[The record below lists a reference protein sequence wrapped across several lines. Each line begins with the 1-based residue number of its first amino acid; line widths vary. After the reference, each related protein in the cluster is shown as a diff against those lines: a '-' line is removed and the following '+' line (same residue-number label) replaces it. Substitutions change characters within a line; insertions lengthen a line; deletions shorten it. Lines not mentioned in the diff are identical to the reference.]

1 MTYIGFFKLIVIF
14 FGMMSSPAIFQAIM
28 NKILRTL
35 INEGK
40 VAAFVDNMLVETKT
54 EERYNEIVEEILKR
68 LEENDLYIKLEKCVW
83 KARRVRFLEVVI
95 GPNGIEMEKEKVE
108 GVLSWLEL
116 KNVKDVRNF
125 LDLANYYRRLIKDF
139 VQVARPMNTLM
150 RKDIK

>member
-1 MTYIGFFKLIVIF
+1 MTYMGFFKLIVIF

-40 VAAFVDNMLVETKT
+40 VAAFVDNMLVETET

-68 LEENDLYIKLEKCVW
+68 LEENDLYIKLEKCMW

-108 GVLSWLEL
+108 GVLS
-116 KNVKDVRNF
+116 
-125 LDLANYYRRLIKDF
+125 
-139 VQVARPMNTLM
+139 
-150 RKDIK
+150 